1 MRKSDKT
8 VQDQEAIIAEY
19 LLGDSTYRKLGTK
32 HGVDFR
38 VIHHWVS
45 KFQGKE
51 VKKVKPKSK
60 LNQEVPQEELP
71 TDVKQLQE
79 ELRKAKLHNKLLN
92 AIIDIAEE
100 QLKIDIRK
108 KSGTKQ

>member
-1 MRKSDKT
+1 MIKSDKT
-8 VQDQEAIIAEY
+8 VQEQEGIIAEY
-19 LLGDSTYRKLGTK
+19 LLGDTTYRKLGAK

-38 VIHHWVS
+38 IIHHWIS
-45 KFQGKE
+45 KFQGKQ
-51 VKKVKPKSK
+51 VKQVKPKNK
-60 LNQEVPQEELP
+60 LSDDLPKEELP
-71 TDVKQLQE
+71 SDVKQLQE

-92 AIIDIAEE
+92 AIIDIAEG

>member
-8 VQDQEAIIAEY
+8 VQEQEAIIAEY
-19 LLGDSTYRKLGTK
+19 LLGDTTYRKLGSK

-45 KFQGKE
+45 KFQGKL
-51 VKKVKPKSK
+51 VKKVKPKIK
-60 LNQEVPQEELP
+60 IKEGTHQEELP

-92 AIIDIAEE
+92 AMIDIAED
-100 QLKIDIRK
+100 QLKIYIRK